1 LGILLEQRAGRCGSN
16 GRYLS
21 ELDWLFEKGGMLI
34 APPDWL
40 PMLKDA
46 AADVVSR
53 RKFSYLLHGY
63 RGPELLT

>member
-1 LGILLEQRAGRCGSN
+1 LSILLEQWAGRCDSN

-34 APPDWL
+34 AQPDWL
-40 PMLKDA
+40 PMLEDA
-46 AADVVSR
+46 AADVVLR